1 MRFPRDHELRRYYD
15 RMLAHTGK
23 VSAFVQEDVLQLGV
37 FGGMKNSNPIE
48 FIVEDPSAPPV
59 SQCLLFQL
67 FRQERNSADI
77 FILLTS
83 QGSQDREVS
92 RCTRRPWKDGELL
105 CGRRGQTLHEIS
117 ESFVPSMLWNRS
129 NADSL
134 IASW

>member
-15 RMLAHTGK
+15 RILAHTGK
-23 VSAFVQEDVLQLGV
+23 GSAFVQEDVLQLGF
-37 FGGMKNSNPIE
+37 FGGMENSNPIE
-48 FIVEDPSAPPV
+48 FIVESQSAPPV

-67 FRQERNSADI
+67 FRQERNGADI

-83 QGSQDREVS
+83 QRSQNREVS
-92 RCTRRPWKDGELL
+92 RCTRRLLKDGELL
-105 CGRRGQTLHEIS
+105 CGRRGQALRETG
-117 ESFVPSMLWNRS
+117 ESFGPVVLGNRS